1 VGSQDP
7 ENGTIDAAKVAGV
20 PVEKIYFHNCFLGG
34 GFGRRGNQ
42 DDVRQAVAIAKQ
54 LDGHPVKVIWS
65 REETTRHGYYR
76 PMRVSRFRAALEPDG
91 MPLAWHTRV
100 VGIDESV
107 FASKLV
113 AAEGGFASPT
123 RAIGNG
129 EPGDEQ
135 LIRGLHKL
143 PYFVPNQLFDYQLRK
158 THVPTGPW
166 TSVGRSQNEFFLET
180 FVDELAHAAGRDPYQ
195 YRRALLEAN
204 TEFASAKSWIQ
215 VLSAVAEKTDWGR
228 QLPAGTGMGIA
239 IGDSRRLSRKEIT
252 ICAAVATV
260 SVSREGEVRV
270 ERFDVA
276 MDTGPFLVNPLAA
289 ERQAEMQVTMGLA
302 ATLHQ
307 EITIEKGRVVQGNFH
322 DYPLLQRTEIPEINV
337 HWVRA
342 TDDPIAGIGEEV
354 VGWVAPAVCNAIFAA
369 TGKRIRTLPLK
380 NHDLSWA

>member
-1 VGSQDP
+1 
-7 ENGTIDAAKVAGV
+7 
-20 PVEKIYFHNCFLGG
+20 
-34 GFGRRGNQ
+34 
-42 DDVRQAVAIAKQ
+42 
-54 LDGHPVKVIWS
+54 
-65 REETTRHGYYR
+65 
-76 PMRVSRFRAALEPDG
+76 

-113 AAEGGFASPT
+113 AAEGGLASNT
-123 RAIGNG
+123 RNGGTPETGN
-129 EPGDEQ
+129 EQ

-143 PYFVPNQLFDYQLRK
+143 PYFAPNQLFDYHLRK

-180 FVDELAHAAGRDPYQ
+180 FIDELAHAAGRDPYH
-195 YRRALLEAN
+195 YRRDLLEAN
-204 TEFASAKSWIQ
+204 REFPFAKSWIQ

-228 QLPAGTGMGIA
+228 QLPSGTGMGIA
-239 IGDSRRLSRKEIT
+239 IGDSRRLSRTEIT

-260 SVSREGEVRV
+260 SVSKKGEVRV

-276 MDTGPFLVNPLAA
+276 MDTGTFLVNPLAA

-302 ATLHQ
+302 ATLRQ
-307 EITIEKGRVVQGNFH
+307 EIRIEKGRVVQSNLD
-322 DYPLLQRTEIPEINV
+322 DYPLLHATEIPEINV

-369 TGKRIRTLPLK
+369 TGKRIRSLPLK
-380 NHDLSWA
+380 NHDLSWT